1 MTESAASDTFVRAKI
16 AEMSA
21 AVQDDNPYSRL
32 MALQRMGVVDNYR
45 AIRDKAVL
53 VVGVGGVGSVAA
65 DMLARCGIGKL
76 LLFDYDKVEL
86 ANMNRLFFTPKQRGQ
101 SKVEAAQA
109 TLLEINPDV
118 EIEAHN
124 CNICSEF
131 DLFFDRIVNGG
142 ICASS
147 ATAEGSSGAEARDK
161 APPVS
166 PRLSQKGRCGVDL
179 VLSCVDNFA
188 ARITISQACNEA
200 GVVWMNSGVS
210 ESATSGQ
217 IQTCV
222 PGLLACFQCAP
233 PYVVAT
239 SGDERAIKREGVCA
253 ASLPTTMGIVAGLL
267 VQNALKYLLTFG
279 QTTPFLAYNS
289 LEDFFPSFSMQ
300 PNPQCADSWCRKR
313 QAEVAEKGIPI
324 SAYFLTLKKEQ
335 DAAESAKGAVVHED
349 NPFGISLMDEGSSS
363 TNGAS
368 VAPPASPSPA
378 KDEPMKTQKKAAE
391 DGASIQDLMEKM
403 KLLQS

>member
-1 MTESAASDTFVRAKI
+1 MAETPSGTPGVRPKI

-21 AVQDDNPYSRL
+21 VVRDDNPYSRL
-32 MALQRMGVVDNYR
+32 MALQRMGVVEEYR

-53 VVGVGGVGSVAA
+53 VVGVGGVGSVAS
-65 DMLARCGIGKL
+65 DMLARCGVGKL
-76 LLFDYDKVEL
+76 ILFDYDKVEL
-86 ANMNRLFFTPKQRGQ
+86 ANMNRLFFTPKQCGQ
-101 SKVEAAQA
+101 SKVEAARA

-118 EIEAHN
+118 TIEAHN
-124 CNICSEF
+124 CNICSDF
-131 DLFFDRIVNGG
+131 DLFFDRIINGG
-142 ICASS
+142 LPVSS
-147 ATAEGSSGAEARDK
+147 RSETGEAVERR
-161 APPVS
+161 PPVS
-166 PRLSQKGRCGVDL
+166 PSLEQKGQCPVDL

-200 GVVWMNSGVS
+200 GVLWMNSGVS

-217 IQTCV
+217 IQTCI

-239 SGDERAIKREGVCA
+239 SGDEKAIKREGVCA

-289 LEDFFPSFSMQ
+289 LDDFFPSFTMQ
-300 PNPQCADSWCRKR
+300 PNPQCADAWCRKR
-313 QAEVAEKGIPI
+313 QAEVSEKAIPL
-324 SAYFLTLKKEQ
+324 SSYFLTSKQQTE
-335 DAAESAKGAVVHED
+335 AEGGQKADVHED
-349 NPFGISLMDEGSSS
+349 NPFGISLVDEGSNSTAKRPSS
-363 TNGAS
+363 SSASSSSPASAANEAS
-368 VAPPASPSPA
+368 VQQT
-378 KDEPMKTQKKAAE
+378 EKKSV
-391 DGASIQDLMEKM
+391 DGVSIHDLMAQM